1 MTSKYPSVI
10 LHMAVYAKILVIL
23 SRFLVKIWWKVILS
37 ICFSRRFLVHS
48 WVWLSSSCT
57 QSCLPWGIL
66 LYSAPESKQWKA
78 PKELCPSSV
87 QSYNNQTRQIHSQ
100 VRIRNFLK
108 LALCFLCISKFP
120 TSVFTFLQCVFCSG
134 FFSASPFDLV
144 HIHVCEWAEIL
155 GFLSELFTFGL
166 LVLFCSGSCLYRSL
180 LCFEWFHRW
189 LVGCNCVALAN

>member
-134 FFSASPFDLV
+134 FFSASPFWPGTYPCLWMSWNFRFSFRIV
-144 HIHVCEWAEIL
+144 HIWFAC
-155 GFLSELFTFGL
+155 F
-166 LVLFCSGSCLYRSL
+166 VLQWVMPL
-180 LCFEWFHRW
+180 
-189 LVGCNCVALAN
+189 